1 MVGAF
6 QLYNRSSYSRADG
19 MSVTYDDVKNYLNT
33 MDEGEGA
40 GINVNSNAQ
49 LKQVIKEAISES
61 NKDNIAFSLFNHDF
75 TQGDVI
81 TINMMLNII
90 TIALA
95 IISLIKRK

>member
-19 MSVTYDDVKNYLNT
+19 MNVTYDDVKNYLNT

-90 TIALA
+90 AIALA
-95 IISLIKRK
+95 IISLIKR